1 MANFA
6 RDGYGQVEANHLS
19 AQVTGQ
25 IYAQLPL
32 AANVAILQNGEFM
45 KYDYANKEV
54 NTTGIGPWM
63 LVYNEIKLYDER
75 KQMMKDFA
83 WENAQDRTSYTS
95 PQTADDVIYQPYML
109 DGDCPRLFQMNLGDI
124 YTTNMV
130 TTGVEYAVGN
140 VLIPDTVAAS
150 HTGVLRKKVVATD
163 TNTTLELTVV
173 RVYTMP
179 DGQPGL
185 KLMVTK
191 AI

>member
-45 KYDYANKEV
+45 KYDYASKEV

-75 KQMMKDFA
+75 QQMMKDFA
-83 WENAQDRTSYTS
+83 WVNAQDRTDATG
-95 PQTADDVIYQPYML
+95 TTVDAVIYQPYML

-130 TTGVEYAVGN
+130 TTGVEYAVGD
-140 VLIPDTVAAS
+140 VLIPDTVVAS
-150 HTGVLRKKVVATD
+150 HTGVLRKKVVGTD

>member
-1 MANFA
+1 MANFT
-6 RDGYGQVEANHLS
+6 RDGYGQVEPNHLS
-19 AQVTGQ
+19 AQATGQ

-32 AANVAILQNGEFM
+32 AANVTQIQNGEFM

-63 LVYNEIKLYDER
+63 LVFNEIKLYDER
-75 KQMMKDFA
+75 KQMMKDFV
-83 WENAQDRTSYTS
+83 WKNAQDRTTVPSGSTV
-95 PQTADDVIYQPYML
+95 DDVIYNPYML
-109 DGDCPRLFQMNLGDI
+109 DGDCPCLFQLNLGDI

-150 HTGVLRKKVVATD
+150 HTGVLRKKVNGTD